1 VPILISGI
9 SVLPLKLDTY
19 LLPSKNRYD
28 YLLKIRSSW
37 YAVNGEGESSKKIR
51 ISYEEEYLNILDT
64 LPANNQY
71 S

>member
-1 VPILISGI
+1 MQSMV
-9 SVLPLKLDTY
+9 K
-19 LLPSKNRYD
+19 
-28 YLLKIRSSW
+28 
-37 YAVNGEGESSKKIR
+37 GESSKKIR